1 MNKHTIARAAVSA
14 GLAVAMTLGSV
25 APATMAWAA
34 TNDGVVTIQKR
45 ADGDGTALVGYQIFK
60 ADVVDGT
67 IGKVASNLE
76 WASDTA
82 KEAVETATGKT
93 FATAQDAADELANA
107 DELAKL
113 TTSGEGYVLGK
124 DDTLN
129 KVAAYMRENQSN
141 PVAVTPGVQK
151 TGLSTGYWLF
161 LTTKDSTNSTT
172 DKKKVDQSGTS
183 PIFALVGGNAL
194 TISQKATIPTVDKW
208 VKNDKSN
215 SDWSKAADSQVDQ
228 QLEYKLVGTVA
239 QNVAT
244 YGTYYYKF
252 TDNLSAGLAAD
263 LDTVVVKVKNGE
275 TETAIDA
282 SKYTKKLKANDD
294 RTSTLTVEFQDLK
307 SAGVTIDSNSVVNVY
322 YSAKLD
328 PKKAYKL
335 AGEANPNTVT
345 LTYSNN
351 PGTDSNGDTTPA
363 EAKDYTYKLSL
374 TKVDSNVASKK
385 LPGAKF
391 TIQATTPDEGA
402 GSAAKYVQ
410 ENGSLGSDA
419 HEFVTDK
426 NGEISVKGLDA
437 GTYTVVETESPS
449 GYNKVAKFTFTITP
463 DWTTDANGVATGLK
477 EVTVADNSEAVDSS
491 VVDNG
496 KVSLTV
502 KDKEGSGL
510 PLTGQAGIGVTLA
523 AGGAVLAIGV
533 YRVVRSR
540 REQDAE

>member
-93 FATAQDAADELANA
+93 FATAQDAADELA
-107 DELAKL
+107 KL

-129 KVAAYMRENQSN
+129 KVAAYMRDNQSN
-141 PVAVTPGVQK
+141 PVEVTPGVQK

-172 DKKKVDQSGTS
+172 DKKVDQSGTS

-208 VKNDKSN
+208 VKNDKLN

-294 RTSTLTVEFQDLK
+294 GTSTLTVEFQDLK
-307 SAGVTIDSNSVVNVY
+307 SAGATIESNSVVNVY

-328 PKKAYKL
+328 SKKAYKL

-374 TKVDSNVASKK
+374 TKVDSKEASKK

-477 EVTVADNSEAVDSS
+477 EVSVADNSEAVDSS

>member
-82 KEAVETATGKT
+82 KKAVETATGKT
-93 FATAQDAADELANA
+93 FATAQDAA

-172 DKKKVDQSGTS
+172 DEKKVDQSGTS

-282 SKYTKKLKANDD
+282 SKYTKTLKANDD
-294 RTSTLTVEFQDLK
+294 GTSTLTVEFQDLK

>member
-93 FATAQDAADELANA
+93 FATAQDAADELA
-107 DELAKL
+107 KL

-141 PVAVTPGVQK
+141 PVEVTPGVQK

-172 DKKKVDQSGTS
+172 DKKVDQSGTS

-263 LDTVVVKVKNGE
+263 LDTVVVKVKSGE

-294 RTSTLTVEFQDLK
+294 GTSILTVEFQDLK

-328 PKKAYKL
+328 SKKAYKL

-374 TKVDSNVASKK
+374 TKVDSKEATKK

>member
-93 FATAQDAADELANA
+93 FATAQDAA

-294 RTSTLTVEFQDLK
+294 GTSTLTVEFQDLK

-374 TKVDSNVASKK
+374 TKVDSKVASKK

-449 GYNKVAKFTFTITP
+449 GYNRVAKFTFTITP

>member
-60 ADVVDGT
+60 ADVVDVT

-93 FATAQDAADELANA
+93 FATAQDAADELA
-107 DELAKL
+107 KL

-129 KVAAYMRENQSN
+129 KVAAYMRDNQSN
-141 PVAVTPGVQK
+141 PVEVTPGVQK

-244 YGTYYYKF
+244 YGTYYYYKF

-294 RTSTLTVEFQDLK
+294 GTSTLTVEFQDLK

-328 PKKAYKL
+328 SKKAYKL

-374 TKVDSNVASKK
+374 TKVDSKEATKK

>member
-93 FATAQDAADELANA
+93 FATAQDAADELA
-107 DELAKL
+107 KL

-129 KVAAYMRENQSN
+129 KVAAYMRDNQSN
-141 PVAVTPGVQK
+141 PVEVTPGVQK

-172 DKKKVDQSGTS
+172 DKKVDQSGTS

-208 VKNDKSN
+208 VKNDKLN

-294 RTSTLTVEFQDLK
+294 GTSTLTVEFQDLK
-307 SAGVTIDSNSVVNVY
+307 SAGATIESNSVVNVY

-328 PKKAYKL
+328 SKKAYKL

-374 TKVDSNVASKK
+374 TKVDSKEASKK

>member
-1 MNKHTIARAAVSA
+1 
-14 GLAVAMTLGSV
+14 
-25 APATMAWAA
+25 
-34 TNDGVVTIQKR
+34 
-45 ADGDGTALVGYQIFK
+45 
-60 ADVVDGT
+60 
-67 IGKVASNLE
+67 
-76 WASDTA
+76 
-82 KEAVETATGKT
+82 
-93 FATAQDAADELANA
+93 
-107 DELAKL
+107 
-113 TTSGEGYVLGK
+113 
-124 DDTLN
+124 
-129 KVAAYMRENQSN
+129 
-141 PVAVTPGVQK
+141 
-151 TGLSTGYWLF
+151 
-161 LTTKDSTNSTT
+161 
-172 DKKKVDQSGTS
+172 
-183 PIFALVGGNAL
+183 
-194 TISQKATIPTVDKW
+194 
-208 VKNDKSN
+208 
-215 SDWSKAADSQVDQ
+215 
-228 QLEYKLVGTVA
+228 
-239 QNVAT
+239 
-244 YGTYYYKF
+244 
-252 TDNLSAGLAAD
+252 
-263 LDTVVVKVKNGE
+263 
-275 TETAIDA
+275 
-282 SKYTKKLKANDD
+282 
-294 RTSTLTVEFQDLK
+294 
-307 SAGVTIDSNSVVNVY
+307 VTIDSNSVVNVY

>member
-93 FATAQDAADELANA
+93 FATAQDAADELA
-107 DELAKL
+107 KL

-129 KVAAYMRENQSN
+129 KVAAYMRDNQSN
-141 PVAVTPGVQK
+141 PVEVTPGVQK

-172 DKKKVDQSGTS
+172 DKKVDQSGTS

-208 VKNDKSN
+208 VKNDKLN

-294 RTSTLTVEFQDLK
+294 GTSTLTVEFQDLK
-307 SAGVTIDSNSVVNVY
+307 SAGATIESNSVVNVY

-328 PKKAYKL
+328 SKKAYKL

-374 TKVDSNVASKK
+374 TKVDSKEASKK

-391 TIQATTPDEGA
+391 AIQATTPDEGA